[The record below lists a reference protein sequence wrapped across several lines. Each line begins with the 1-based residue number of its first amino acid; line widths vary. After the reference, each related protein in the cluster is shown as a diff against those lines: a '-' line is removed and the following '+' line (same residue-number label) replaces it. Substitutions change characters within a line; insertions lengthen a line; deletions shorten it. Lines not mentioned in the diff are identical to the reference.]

1 MSSMFISPFE
11 SDIETIFRSN
21 DGELLMLG
29 IRSACPFSRLLSLAF
44 TSVELGVENERDE
57 FIPRVGSNANI
68 PLYDYVGG
76 SQPPLN

>member
-1 MSSMFISPFE
+1 
-11 SDIETIFRSN
+11 
-21 DGELLMLG
+21 MLG

>member
-11 SDIETIFRSN
+11 SDMETIFRSN
-21 DGELLMLG
+21 DGELLMLPVL
-29 IRSACPFSRLLSLAF
+29 SPQPLSLAF
-44 TSVELGVENERDE
+44 TSIELGVENGRDE
-57 FIPRVGSNANI
+57 FIPGVGSNASI